1 MLSKILK
8 GFVILFTKPKIIG
21 IILLGKFSFLFPDKP
36 YLQLMYWL
44 NMGKKLDLKNPETF
58 NEKLQW
64 LKLYNHNPAYT
75 VMVDKVKAKEY
86 VAGIIGEEYI
96 IPTLGVWDD
105 PDDIDFDALPDQ
117 FVLKCNH
124 NSGTGMCICRD
135 KSKLDIKKVKAD
147 LRKGLKENY
156 YMKWR
161 EWPYKN
167 VPRKILAEKFMQ
179 DMGGQAQS
187 ISKAQLEELND
198 YKIFCF
204 NGEPK
209 VLFVASDRAN
219 KVCFD
224 YYDMQL
230 HHLDLKQGG
239 DNYKGEVKLPQHFEE
254 MKSLAAKISKDIPH
268 VRTDFYEINGKVYF
282 GELTF
287 FDSTGMAK
295 FSPEEWDEKLGKLI
309 VLPPPYLGY
318 LIVNEN
324 YVLTLHMEAKP
335 SKDLKDYKFFCFNGE
350 PRYCQVISDR
360 NTDEKIDFY
369 DMHWKRLVGLVGL
382 VGLNDKVH
390 NSEYAIPCPE
400 SFEEMKQMA
409 SLLAKGIP
417 FSRIDFYEI
426 NHQAYFGEITFFPAT
441 GFGNFN
447 PREWN
452 VKMGDMIT
460 L

>member
-8 GFVILFTKPKIIG
+8 GFVILFTKPNIIG
-21 IILLGKFSFLFPDKP
+21 IILLSKFSFLIPDKP

-44 NMGKKLDLKNPETF
+44 NMGKKLDLKNPKTF

-86 VAGIIGEEYI
+86 VAKLIGEEHI

-105 PDDIDFDALPDQ
+105 PDDIDFDALPNQ

-135 KSKLDIKKVKAD
+135 KSKLDIEKVKAE

-156 YMKWR
+156 FMRWR

-167 VPRKILAEKFMQ
+167 VPRKILAEKFMVDTEQ
-179 DMGGQAQS
+179 NKETITKG
-187 ISKAQLEELND
+187 KLEELND

-224 YYDMQL
+224 YYDMDL
-230 HHLDLKQGG
+230 KHLDLKQGG
-239 DNYKGEVKLPQHFEE
+239 DNYHGEVKLPKHFEE
-254 MKSLAAKISKDIPH
+254 MKELAAKISQGIPH
-268 VRTDFYEINGKVYF
+268 VRTDFYEINDEVYFGEHMEKKKEEVTELTDYKWFCFNGEPFMMYVSHDNAEHATTDFFDMNYNRLPLRMKDPNSDNPPAKPKEFEEMREYAKVLSRHIPFLRVDFYVISHKVYF

-287 FDSTGMAK
+287 FHNAGFCKVKPDK
-295 FSPEEWDEKLGKLI
+295 WNIKLGKL
-309 VLPPPYLGY
+309 
-318 LIVNEN
+318 
-324 YVLTLHMEAKP
+324 
-335 SKDLKDYKFFCFNGE
+335 
-350 PRYCQVISDR
+350 
-360 NTDEKIDFY
+360 
-369 DMHWKRLVGLVGL
+369 
-382 VGLNDKVH
+382 
-390 NSEYAIPCPE
+390 
-400 SFEEMKQMA
+400 
-409 SLLAKGIP
+409 
-417 FSRIDFYEI
+417 
-426 NHQAYFGEITFFPAT
+426 
-441 GFGNFN
+441 
-447 PREWN
+447 
-452 VKMGDMIT
+452 VK

>member
-21 IILLGKFSFLFPDKP
+21 IILLGKFSFLFSDKQ
-36 YLQLMYWL
+36 YLQMMYWL
-44 NMGKKLDLKNPETF
+44 HLGRKLNLKNPKTF

-64 LKLYNHNPAYT
+64 LKLYNHKPEYT
-75 VMVDKVKAKEY
+75 IMVDKVKAKEY
-86 VAGIIGEEYI
+86 VAKLIGEEHI

-135 KSKLDIKKVKAD
+135 KSKLDIEKVKAE

-156 YMKWR
+156 FMRWR

-167 VPRKILAEKFMQ
+167 VPRKILAEKFM
-179 DMGGQAQS
+179 
-187 ISKAQLEELND
+187 
-198 YKIFCF
+198 
-204 NGEPK
+204 
-209 VLFVASDRAN
+209 V
-219 KVCFD
+219 
-224 YYDMQL
+224 
-230 HHLDLKQGG
+230 
-239 DNYKGEVKLPQHFEE
+239 
-254 MKSLAAKISKDIPH
+254 
-268 VRTDFYEINGKVYF
+268 
-282 GELTF
+282 
-287 FDSTGMAK
+287 
-295 FSPEEWDEKLGKLI
+295 DESGT
-309 VLPPPYLGY
+309 
-318 LIVNEN
+318 E
-324 YVLTLHMEAKP
+324 
-335 SKDLKDYKFFCFNGE
+335 LKDYKIFCFNGE

-400 SFEEMKQMA
+400 SFENMKQMA
-409 SLLAKGIP
+409 SLLAKSIP

>member
-8 GFVILFTKPKIIG
+8 GFVILFTKPNIIG
-21 IILLGKFSFLFPDKP
+21 IILLSKFSFLIPDKP

-44 NMGKKLDLKNPETF
+44 NMGKKLDLKNPKTF

-86 VAGIIGEEYI
+86 VAKLIGEEHI

-105 PDDIDFDALPDQ
+105 PDDIDFDALPNQ

-135 KSKLDIKKVKAD
+135 KSKLDIEKVKAE

-156 YMKWR
+156 FMRWR

-167 VPRKILAEKFMQ
+167 VPRKILAEKFMVDTEQ
-179 DMGGQAQS
+179 NKETITKG
-187 ISKAQLEELND
+187 KLEELND

-224 YYDMQL
+224 YYDMDL
-230 HHLDLKQGG
+230 KHLDLKQGG
-239 DNYKGEVKLPQHFEE
+239 DNYHGEVKLPKHFEE
-254 MKSLAAKISKDIPH
+254 MKELSERYTITLNMEKKKEEVTELTDYKWFCFNGEPFMMYVSHDNAEHAT
-268 VRTDFYEINGKVYF
+268 TDFFDMNYNRLPLRMKDPNSDNPPAKPKEFEEMREYAKVLSRHIPFLRVDFYVISHKVYF

-287 FDSTGMAK
+287 FHNAGFCKVKPDK
-295 FSPEEWDEKLGKLI
+295 WNIKLGKL
-309 VLPPPYLGY
+309 
-318 LIVNEN
+318 
-324 YVLTLHMEAKP
+324 
-335 SKDLKDYKFFCFNGE
+335 
-350 PRYCQVISDR
+350 
-360 NTDEKIDFY
+360 
-369 DMHWKRLVGLVGL
+369 
-382 VGLNDKVH
+382 
-390 NSEYAIPCPE
+390 
-400 SFEEMKQMA
+400 
-409 SLLAKGIP
+409 
-417 FSRIDFYEI
+417 
-426 NHQAYFGEITFFPAT
+426 
-441 GFGNFN
+441 
-447 PREWN
+447 
-452 VKMGDMIT
+452 VK

>member
-21 IILLGKFSFLFPDKP
+21 IILLGKFSFLFPDKQ
-36 YLQLMYWL
+36 YLQMMYWL
-44 NMGKKLDLKNPETF
+44 HLGRKLNLKNPKTF

-64 LKLYNHNPAYT
+64 LKLYNHKPEYT
-75 VMVDKVKAKEY
+75 IMVDKVKAKEY
-86 VAGIIGEEYI
+86 VAKLIGEEHI

-135 KSKLDIKKVKAD
+135 KSKLDIEKVKAE

-156 YMKWR
+156 YMRWR

-167 VPRKILAEKFMQ
+167 VPRKILAEKFM
-179 DMGGQAQS
+179 
-187 ISKAQLEELND
+187 
-198 YKIFCF
+198 
-204 NGEPK
+204 
-209 VLFVASDRAN
+209 V
-219 KVCFD
+219 
-224 YYDMQL
+224 
-230 HHLDLKQGG
+230 
-239 DNYKGEVKLPQHFEE
+239 
-254 MKSLAAKISKDIPH
+254 
-268 VRTDFYEINGKVYF
+268 
-282 GELTF
+282 
-287 FDSTGMAK
+287 
-295 FSPEEWDEKLGKLI
+295 DESGT
-309 VLPPPYLGY
+309 
-318 LIVNEN
+318 E
-324 YVLTLHMEAKP
+324 
-335 SKDLKDYKFFCFNGE
+335 LKDYKIFCFNGE

-400 SFEEMKQMA
+400 SFEDMKQMA
-409 SLLAKGIP
+409 SLLAKSIP

-426 NHQAYFGEITFFPAT
+426 KHQAYFGEITFFPAA

>member
-8 GFVILFTKPKIIG
+8 GFVILFTKPNIIG
-21 IILLGKFSFLFPDKP
+21 IILLSKFSFLIPDKP

-44 NMGKKLDLKNPETF
+44 NMGKKLDLKNPKTF

-86 VAGIIGEEYI
+86 VAKLIGEEHI

-105 PDDIDFDALPDQ
+105 PDDIDFDALPNQ

-135 KSKLDIKKVKAD
+135 KSKLDIEKVKAE
-147 LRKGLKENY
+147 LRKGLKETY
-156 YMKWR
+156 FMRWR

-167 VPRKILAEKFMQ
+167 VPRKILAEKFMVDTEQ
-179 DMGGQAQS
+179 NKETITKG
-187 ISKAQLEELND
+187 KLEELND

-224 YYDMQL
+224 YYDMDL
-230 HHLDLKQGG
+230 KHLDLKQGG
-239 DNYKGEVKLPQHFEE
+239 DNYHGEVKLPKHFEE
-254 MKSLAAKISKDIPH
+254 MKELAAKISQGIPH
-268 VRTDFYEINGKVYF
+268 VRTDFYEINDEVYF

-295 FSPEEWDEKLGKLI
+295 FTPEEWDEKLGKLI
-309 VLPPPYLGY
+309 VLPPPP
-318 LIVNEN
+318 IFR
-324 YVLTLHMEAKP
+324 LT
-335 SKDLKDYKFFCFNGE
+335 
-350 PRYCQVISDR
+350 DR
-360 NTDEKIDFY
+360 
-369 DMHWKRLVGLVGL
+369 V
-382 VGLNDKVH
+382 
-390 NSEYAIPCPE
+390 
-400 SFEEMKQMA
+400 
-409 SLLAKGIP
+409 
-417 FSRIDFYEI
+417 
-426 NHQAYFGEITFFPAT
+426 
-441 GFGNFN
+441 
-447 PREWN
+447 
-452 VKMGDMIT
+452 
-460 L
+460 

>member
-21 IILLGKFSFLFPDKP
+21 IILLGKFSFLFSDKQ
-36 YLQLMYWL
+36 YLQMMYWL
-44 NMGKKLDLKNPETF
+44 HLGRKLNLKNPKTF

-64 LKLYNHNPAYT
+64 LKLYNHKPEYT
-75 VMVDKVKAKEY
+75 IMVDKVKAKEY
-86 VAGIIGEEYI
+86 VAKLIGEEHI

-135 KSKLDIKKVKAD
+135 KSKLDIEKVKAE

-156 YMKWR
+156 FMRWR

-167 VPRKILAEKFMQ
+167 VPRKILAEKFM
-179 DMGGQAQS
+179 
-187 ISKAQLEELND
+187 
-198 YKIFCF
+198 
-204 NGEPK
+204 
-209 VLFVASDRAN
+209 V
-219 KVCFD
+219 
-224 YYDMQL
+224 
-230 HHLDLKQGG
+230 
-239 DNYKGEVKLPQHFEE
+239 
-254 MKSLAAKISKDIPH
+254 
-268 VRTDFYEINGKVYF
+268 
-282 GELTF
+282 
-287 FDSTGMAK
+287 
-295 FSPEEWDEKLGKLI
+295 DESGT
-309 VLPPPYLGY
+309 
-318 LIVNEN
+318 E
-324 YVLTLHMEAKP
+324 
-335 SKDLKDYKFFCFNGE
+335 LKDYKIFCFNGE

-382 VGLNDKVH
+382 NGLNDKVH

-400 SFEEMKQMA
+400 SFENMKQMA
-409 SLLAKGIP
+409 SLLAKSIP

>member
-21 IILLGKFSFLFPDKP
+21 IILLGKISFLIPNKP

-44 NMGKKLDLKNPETF
+44 NMGKKLDLKNPKTF

-86 VAGIIGEEYI
+86 VAGIIGEEHI

-105 PDDIDFDALPDQ
+105 PDDIDFDALPNQ

-135 KSKLDIKKVKAD
+135 KSKLDIEKVKAE

-156 YMKWR
+156 FMRWR

-167 VPRKILAEKFMQ
+167 VPRKILAEKFM
-179 DMGGQAQS
+179 
-187 ISKAQLEELND
+187 
-198 YKIFCF
+198 
-204 NGEPK
+204 
-209 VLFVASDRAN
+209 V
-219 KVCFD
+219 
-224 YYDMQL
+224 
-230 HHLDLKQGG
+230 
-239 DNYKGEVKLPQHFEE
+239 
-254 MKSLAAKISKDIPH
+254 
-268 VRTDFYEINGKVYF
+268 
-282 GELTF
+282 
-287 FDSTGMAK
+287 
-295 FSPEEWDEKLGKLI
+295 DESGT
-309 VLPPPYLGY
+309 
-318 LIVNEN
+318 E
-324 YVLTLHMEAKP
+324 
-335 SKDLKDYKFFCFNGE
+335 LKDYKIFCFNGE

-382 VGLNDKVH
+382 NDKVH

-400 SFEEMKQMA
+400 SFEDMKLMA
-409 SLLAKGIP
+409 SLLAKSIP

>member
-1 MLSKILK
+1 M
-8 GFVILFTKPKIIG
+8 
-21 IILLGKFSFLFPDKP
+21 
-36 YLQLMYWL
+36 MYWL
-44 NMGKKLDLKNPETF
+44 HLGRKLNLKNPKTF

-64 LKLYNHNPAYT
+64 LKLYNHKPEYT
-75 VMVDKVKAKEY
+75 IMVDKVKAKEY
-86 VAGIIGEEYI
+86 VAKLIGEEHI

-135 KSKLDIKKVKAD
+135 KSKLDIEKVKAE

-156 YMKWR
+156 FMRWR

-167 VPRKILAEKFMQ
+167 VPRKILAEKFM
-179 DMGGQAQS
+179 
-187 ISKAQLEELND
+187 
-198 YKIFCF
+198 
-204 NGEPK
+204 
-209 VLFVASDRAN
+209 V
-219 KVCFD
+219 
-224 YYDMQL
+224 
-230 HHLDLKQGG
+230 
-239 DNYKGEVKLPQHFEE
+239 
-254 MKSLAAKISKDIPH
+254 
-268 VRTDFYEINGKVYF
+268 
-282 GELTF
+282 
-287 FDSTGMAK
+287 
-295 FSPEEWDEKLGKLI
+295 DESGT
-309 VLPPPYLGY
+309 
-318 LIVNEN
+318 E
-324 YVLTLHMEAKP
+324 
-335 SKDLKDYKFFCFNGE
+335 LKDYKIFCFNGE

-382 VGLNDKVH
+382 NDKVH

-400 SFEEMKQMA
+400 SFENMKQMA
-409 SLLAKGIP
+409 SLLAKSIP

>member
-8 GFVILFTKPKIIG
+8 GFVILFTKPNIIG
-21 IILLGKFSFLFPDKP
+21 IILLSKFSFLIPDKP

-44 NMGKKLDLKNPETF
+44 NMGKKLDLKNPKTF

-86 VAGIIGEEYI
+86 VAKLIGEEHI

-105 PDDIDFDALPDQ
+105 PDDIDFDALPNQ

-135 KSKLDIKKVKAD
+135 KSKLDIEKVKAE

-156 YMKWR
+156 FMRWR

-167 VPRKILAEKFMQ
+167 VPRKILAEKFMVDTEQ
-179 DMGGQAQS
+179 NKETITKG
-187 ISKAQLEELND
+187 KLEELND

-224 YYDMQL
+224 YYDMDL
-230 HHLDLKQGG
+230 KHLDLKQGG
-239 DNYKGEVKLPQHFEE
+239 DNYHGEVKLPKHFEE
-254 MKSLAAKISKDIPH
+254 MKELAAKISQGIPH
-268 VRTDFYEINGKVYF
+268 VRTDFYEINDEVYFGEYTITLNMEKKKEEVTELTDYKWFCFNGEPFMMYVSHDNAEHATTDFFDMNYNRLPLRMKDPNSDNPPAKPKEFEEMREYAKVLSRHIPFLRVDFYVISHKVYF

-287 FDSTGMAK
+287 FHNAGFCKVKPDK
-295 FSPEEWDEKLGKLI
+295 WNIKLGKL
-309 VLPPPYLGY
+309 
-318 LIVNEN
+318 
-324 YVLTLHMEAKP
+324 
-335 SKDLKDYKFFCFNGE
+335 
-350 PRYCQVISDR
+350 
-360 NTDEKIDFY
+360 
-369 DMHWKRLVGLVGL
+369 
-382 VGLNDKVH
+382 
-390 NSEYAIPCPE
+390 
-400 SFEEMKQMA
+400 
-409 SLLAKGIP
+409 
-417 FSRIDFYEI
+417 
-426 NHQAYFGEITFFPAT
+426 
-441 GFGNFN
+441 
-447 PREWN
+447 
-452 VKMGDMIT
+452 VK

>member
-8 GFVILFTKPKIIG
+8 GFVILFTKPNIIG
-21 IILLGKFSFLFPDKP
+21 IILLSKFSFLIPDKP

-44 NMGKKLDLKNPETF
+44 NMGKKLDLKNPKTF

-86 VAGIIGEEYI
+86 VAKLIGEEHI

-105 PDDIDFDALPDQ
+105 PDDIDFDALPNQ

-135 KSKLDIKKVKAD
+135 KSKLDIEKVKAE

-156 YMKWR
+156 FMRWR

-167 VPRKILAEKFMQ
+167 VPRKILAEKFMVDTEQ
-179 DMGGQAQS
+179 NKETITKG
-187 ISKAQLEELND
+187 KLEELND

-224 YYDMQL
+224 YYDMDL
-230 HHLDLKQGG
+230 KHLDLKQGG
-239 DNYKGEVKLPQHFEE
+239 DNYHGEVKLPKHFEE
-254 MKSLAAKISKDIPH
+254 MKEEVTELTDYKWFCFNGEPFMMYVSHDNAEHAT
-268 VRTDFYEINGKVYF
+268 TDFFDMNYNRLPLRMKDPNSDNPPAKPKEFEEMREYAKVLSRHIPFLRVDFYVISHKVYF

-287 FDSTGMAK
+287 FHNAGFCKVKPDK
-295 FSPEEWDEKLGKLI
+295 WNIKLGKL
-309 VLPPPYLGY
+309 
-318 LIVNEN
+318 
-324 YVLTLHMEAKP
+324 
-335 SKDLKDYKFFCFNGE
+335 
-350 PRYCQVISDR
+350 
-360 NTDEKIDFY
+360 
-369 DMHWKRLVGLVGL
+369 
-382 VGLNDKVH
+382 
-390 NSEYAIPCPE
+390 
-400 SFEEMKQMA
+400 
-409 SLLAKGIP
+409 
-417 FSRIDFYEI
+417 
-426 NHQAYFGEITFFPAT
+426 
-441 GFGNFN
+441 
-447 PREWN
+447 
-452 VKMGDMIT
+452 VK

>member
-8 GFVILFTKPKIIG
+8 GFVILFTKPNIIG
-21 IILLGKFSFLFPDKP
+21 IILLSKFSFLIPDKP

-44 NMGKKLDLKNPETF
+44 NMGKKLDLKNPKTF

-86 VAGIIGEEYI
+86 VAKLIGEEHI

-105 PDDIDFDALPDQ
+105 PDDIDFDALPNQ

-135 KSKLDIKKVKAD
+135 KSKLDIEKVKAE

-156 YMKWR
+156 FMRWR

-167 VPRKILAEKFMQ
+167 VPRKILAEKFMVDTEQ
-179 DMGGQAQS
+179 NKETITKG
-187 ISKAQLEELND
+187 KLEELND

-224 YYDMQL
+224 YYDMDL
-230 HHLDLKQGG
+230 KHLDLKQGG
-239 DNYKGEVKLPQHFEE
+239 DNYHGEVKLPKHFEE
-254 MKSLAAKISKDIPH
+254 MKEKEEVTELTDYKWFCFNGEPFMMYVSHDNAEHAT
-268 VRTDFYEINGKVYF
+268 TDFFDMNYNRLPLRMKDPNSDNPPAKPKEFEEMREYAKVLSRHIPFLRVDFYVISHKVYF

-287 FDSTGMAK
+287 FHNAGFCKVKPDK
-295 FSPEEWDEKLGKLI
+295 WNIKLGKL
-309 VLPPPYLGY
+309 
-318 LIVNEN
+318 
-324 YVLTLHMEAKP
+324 
-335 SKDLKDYKFFCFNGE
+335 
-350 PRYCQVISDR
+350 
-360 NTDEKIDFY
+360 
-369 DMHWKRLVGLVGL
+369 
-382 VGLNDKVH
+382 
-390 NSEYAIPCPE
+390 
-400 SFEEMKQMA
+400 
-409 SLLAKGIP
+409 
-417 FSRIDFYEI
+417 
-426 NHQAYFGEITFFPAT
+426 
-441 GFGNFN
+441 
-447 PREWN
+447 
-452 VKMGDMIT
+452 VK

>member
-8 GFVILFTKPKIIG
+8 GFVILFTKPNIIG
-21 IILLGKFSFLFPDKP
+21 IILLSKFSFLIPDKP

-44 NMGKKLDLKNPETF
+44 NMGKKLDLKNPKTF

-86 VAGIIGEEYI
+86 VAKLIGEEHI

-105 PDDIDFDALPDQ
+105 PDDIDFDALPNQ

-135 KSKLDIKKVKAD
+135 KSKLDIEKVKAE

-156 YMKWR
+156 FMRWR

-167 VPRKILAEKFMQ
+167 VPRKILAEKFMVDTEQ
-179 DMGGQAQS
+179 NKETITKG
-187 ISKAQLEELND
+187 KLEELND

-224 YYDMQL
+224 YYDM
-230 HHLDLKQGG
+230 DLKQTELTDYKWFCFNGEPFMMYVSH
-239 DNYKGEVKLPQHFEE
+239 DNAEHATTDFFDMNYNRLPLRMKDPNSDNPPAKPKEFEE
-254 MKSLAAKISKDIPH
+254 MREYAKVLSRHIPFLR
-268 VRTDFYEINGKVYF
+268 VDFYVISHKVYF

-287 FDSTGMAK
+287 FHNAGFCKVKPDK
-295 FSPEEWDEKLGKLI
+295 WNIKLGKL
-309 VLPPPYLGY
+309 
-318 LIVNEN
+318 
-324 YVLTLHMEAKP
+324 
-335 SKDLKDYKFFCFNGE
+335 
-350 PRYCQVISDR
+350 
-360 NTDEKIDFY
+360 
-369 DMHWKRLVGLVGL
+369 
-382 VGLNDKVH
+382 
-390 NSEYAIPCPE
+390 
-400 SFEEMKQMA
+400 
-409 SLLAKGIP
+409 
-417 FSRIDFYEI
+417 
-426 NHQAYFGEITFFPAT
+426 
-441 GFGNFN
+441 
-447 PREWN
+447 
-452 VKMGDMIT
+452 VK

>member
-8 GFVILFTKPKIIG
+8 GFVILFTKPNIIG
-21 IILLGKFSFLFPDKP
+21 IILLSKFSFLIPDKP

-44 NMGKKLDLKNPETF
+44 NMGKKLDLKNPKTF

-86 VAGIIGEEYI
+86 VAKLIGEEHI

-105 PDDIDFDALPDQ
+105 PDDIDFDALPNQ

-135 KSKLDIKKVKAD
+135 KSKLDIEKVKAE

-156 YMKWR
+156 FMRWR

-167 VPRKILAEKFMQ
+167 VPRKILAEKFMVDTEQ
-179 DMGGQAQS
+179 NKETITKG
-187 ISKAQLEELND
+187 KLEELND

-224 YYDMQL
+224 YYDMDL
-230 HHLDLKQGG
+230 KHLDLKQGG
-239 DNYKGEVKLPQHFEE
+239 DNYHGEVKLPKHFEE
-254 MKSLAAKISKDIPH
+254 MKELAAKITLNMEKKKEEVTELTDYKWFCFNGEPFMMYVSHDNAEH
-268 VRTDFYEINGKVYF
+268 ATTDFFDMNYNRLPLRMKDPNSDNPPAKPKEFEEMREYAKVLSRHIPFLRVDFYVISHKVYF

-287 FDSTGMAK
+287 FHNAGFCKVKPDK
-295 FSPEEWDEKLGKLI
+295 WNIKLGKL
-309 VLPPPYLGY
+309 
-318 LIVNEN
+318 
-324 YVLTLHMEAKP
+324 
-335 SKDLKDYKFFCFNGE
+335 
-350 PRYCQVISDR
+350 
-360 NTDEKIDFY
+360 
-369 DMHWKRLVGLVGL
+369 
-382 VGLNDKVH
+382 
-390 NSEYAIPCPE
+390 
-400 SFEEMKQMA
+400 
-409 SLLAKGIP
+409 
-417 FSRIDFYEI
+417 
-426 NHQAYFGEITFFPAT
+426 
-441 GFGNFN
+441 
-447 PREWN
+447 
-452 VKMGDMIT
+452 VK

>member
-21 IILLGKFSFLFPDKP
+21 IILLGKFSFLFPDKQ
-36 YLQLMYWL
+36 YLQMMYWL
-44 NMGKKLDLKNPETF
+44 HLGRKLNLKNPKTF

-64 LKLYNHNPAYT
+64 LKLYNHKPEYT
-75 VMVDKVKAKEY
+75 IMVDKVKAKEY
-86 VAGIIGEEYI
+86 VAKLIGEEHI

-135 KSKLDIKKVKAD
+135 KSKLDIEKVKAE

-156 YMKWR
+156 YMRWR

-167 VPRKILAEKFMQ
+167 VPRKILAEKFM
-179 DMGGQAQS
+179 
-187 ISKAQLEELND
+187 
-198 YKIFCF
+198 
-204 NGEPK
+204 
-209 VLFVASDRAN
+209 V
-219 KVCFD
+219 
-224 YYDMQL
+224 
-230 HHLDLKQGG
+230 
-239 DNYKGEVKLPQHFEE
+239 
-254 MKSLAAKISKDIPH
+254 
-268 VRTDFYEINGKVYF
+268 
-282 GELTF
+282 
-287 FDSTGMAK
+287 
-295 FSPEEWDEKLGKLI
+295 DESGT
-309 VLPPPYLGY
+309 
-318 LIVNEN
+318 E
-324 YVLTLHMEAKP
+324 
-335 SKDLKDYKFFCFNGE
+335 LKDYKIFCFNGE

-382 VGLNDKVH
+382 NDKVH

-400 SFEEMKQMA
+400 SFEDMKQMA
-409 SLLAKGIP
+409 SLLAKSIP

-452 VKMGDMIT
+452 VKMGDVIT

>member
-21 IILLGKFSFLFPDKP
+21 IILLGKISFLIPDKP

-44 NMGKKLDLKNPETF
+44 NMGKKLDLKNPKTF

-86 VAGIIGEEYI
+86 VAGIIGEEHI
-96 IPTLGVWDD
+96 IPNLGVWDD
-105 PDDIDFDALPDQ
+105 PDDIDFDALPNQ

-135 KSKLDIKKVKAD
+135 KSKLDIEKVKAE

-156 YMKWR
+156 FMRWR

-167 VPRKILAEKFMQ
+167 VPRKILAEKFM
-179 DMGGQAQS
+179 
-187 ISKAQLEELND
+187 
-198 YKIFCF
+198 
-204 NGEPK
+204 
-209 VLFVASDRAN
+209 V
-219 KVCFD
+219 
-224 YYDMQL
+224 
-230 HHLDLKQGG
+230 
-239 DNYKGEVKLPQHFEE
+239 
-254 MKSLAAKISKDIPH
+254 
-268 VRTDFYEINGKVYF
+268 
-282 GELTF
+282 
-287 FDSTGMAK
+287 
-295 FSPEEWDEKLGKLI
+295 DESGT
-309 VLPPPYLGY
+309 
-318 LIVNEN
+318 E
-324 YVLTLHMEAKP
+324 
-335 SKDLKDYKFFCFNGE
+335 LKDYKIFCFNGE

-360 NTDEKIDFY
+360 HTDEKIDFY
-369 DMHWKRLVGLVGL
+369 DMHWKRLVGL

-400 SFEEMKQMA
+400 SFENMKLMA
-409 SLLAKGIP
+409 SLLAKSIP